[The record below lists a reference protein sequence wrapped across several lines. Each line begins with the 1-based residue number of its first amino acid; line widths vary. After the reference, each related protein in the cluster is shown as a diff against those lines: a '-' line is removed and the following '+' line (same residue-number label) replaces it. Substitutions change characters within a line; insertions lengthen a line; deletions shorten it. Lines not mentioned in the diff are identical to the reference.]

1 MDADWA
7 TIRIEREEPVNDT
20 LENIFYRANEPDV
33 TFETFDDEI
42 IVINLGNGRYHN
54 IRGSGTWLWQALC
67 SGLGRCEAMDQL
79 LAAGADEP
87 QACEQVAEFIDRL
100 TAEELL
106 IASPVRTESAAAAP
120 EAPKVYSAPL
130 IETFTDMEH
139 LLAIDPIHEVDAQ
152 GWPSDPGSL

>member
-1 MDADWA
+1 MN
-7 TIRIEREEPVNDT
+7 VT

-67 SGLGRCEAMDQL
+67 SGVGRSEAMDQL
-79 LAAGADEP
+79 LATGANEP
-87 QACEQVAEFIDRL
+87 HASEQVAEFIDRL

-106 IASPVRTESAAAAP
+106 VASPVRTESAAAAP

-152 GWPSDPGSL
+152 GWPSDTGSL

>member
-1 MDADWA
+1 
-7 TIRIEREEPVNDT
+7 VNVT

-67 SGLGRCEAMDQL
+67 SGVGRCEAMDQL

-87 QACEQVAEFIDRL
+87 HASEQVAEFIDRL

-106 IASPVRTESAAAAP
+106 VASSVRTESAAAAP

-152 GWPSDPGSL
+152 GWPSDPGSLGT